1 MKKLLIMT
9 GAVAVA
15 AVAVAGSAG
24 ADGTD
29 FVVSAESGETY
40 TYSTAVGNYTRLVKR
55 GAGEVEL
62 TVSSS
67 GFDGSVVVE
76 SGTLTIKH
84 KNAVGGNSVPIEVQS
99 GATLYL
105 KLANDTT
112 FGHTITIAG
121 TGVGD
126 AGAFRTSG
134 TSDNLITHLYLSDDA
149 TIDVSGRW
157 GLKYNTYNLDPN
169 GHTLTR
175 IGGGNWM
182 VYNHIK
188 STGAPGTII
197 NNAGTLTFQGNPIV
211 DSNVTIDV
219 KGGFVGLWGVTGT
232 GISGTI
238 KLPWG
243 GYIQAQSNGS
253 GTYTNHVGAVQLYGA
268 STHVATLLTEYNGN
282 VRSMSVDGALTGDSG
297 MQLVLKG
304 RGNLW
309 LNGDVEVSGN
319 TTIQDNGGPGGIFHL
334 CGDESVRDMRFT
346 LKGGTTT
353 SIEGGRTYL
362 RMLRVANGGAVAAQL
377 RQTGGVTGLIP
388 SDNGTIGETDGS
400 RGYFTL
406 EGGEMHFSNEV
417 YVAKWAGSYGAI
429 RQTGGLLEMRRGS
442 GSNDKFFCAGRGGT
456 ALFVQTGGTNDTLV
470 ADNTQVSGFQMATN
484 GMCEATISGA
494 GTLFRTGRLAIGVD
508 GGVYTNILNI
518 SDGAVVKA
526 NRLRKVPAAAGAS
539 KAYVNVDGGTL
550 MPTFAWGWTVNANSY
565 PDHFVVWENGITVDT
580 SENATGGGA
589 GGSTFSFALEKPTG
603 RGVEDIAL
611 PNLTGK
617 TYIGIARVVIEDA
630 TGWGASAY
638 AEYDFDTKTLSRI
651 VITSRGCNYSDNAK
665 AYLESPDRKDRYE
678 CSLTLSDNSG
688 RCGMFVKR
696 GVPDLEI
703 TSAANTIDGGYAVEG
718 GSLKLGTVPN
728 VAVPVRVASG
738 ATLNLNNKGALTASA
753 FEGAGSVINGDVTV
767 TGAIKMTCADIFAGR
782 AATFGGNLTIADGAV
797 FAITDAEN
805 LESYNDA
812 SRAVV
817 LTSGGAIARVP
828 SVTFTNS
835 DGTPAA
841 ISSSWSLRLSADGK
855 SLKFG
860 RDKGMVISV
869 K

>member
-157 GLKYNTYNLDPN
+157 GLKYNTYNLDLN

-334 CGDESVRDMRFT
+334 CGDESVRPQDATCRQW
-346 LKGGTTT
+346 
-353 SIEGGRTYL
+353 R
-362 RMLRVANGGAVAAQL
+362 RRGGAVATDRRRHRAYSQ
-377 RQTGGVTGLIP
+377 RQRNNRRNRWIARIL
-388 SDNGTIGETDGS
+388 
-400 RGYFTL
+400 
-406 EGGEMHFSNEV
+406 HF
-417 YVAKWAGSYGAI
+417 G
-429 RQTGGLLEMRRGS
+429 
-442 GSNDKFFCAGRGGT
+442 GRGD
-456 ALFVQTGGTNDTLV
+456 ALQQRGLCCQVGGQLWRD
-470 ADNTQVSGFQMATN
+470 
-484 GMCEATISGA
+484 
-494 GTLFRTGRLAIGVD
+494 
-508 GGVYTNILNI
+508 
-518 SDGAVVKA
+518 
-526 NRLRKVPAAAGAS
+526 
-539 KAYVNVDGGTL
+539 
-550 MPTFAWGWTVNANSY
+550 
-565 PDHFVVWENGITVDT
+565 
-580 SENATGGGA
+580 
-589 GGSTFSFALEKPTG
+589 
-603 RGVEDIAL
+603 
-611 PNLTGK
+611 
-617 TYIGIARVVIEDA
+617 
-630 TGWGASAY
+630 
-638 AEYDFDTKTLSRI
+638 
-651 VITSRGCNYSDNAK
+651 
-665 AYLESPDRKDRYE
+665 
-678 CSLTLSDNSG
+678 
-688 RCGMFVKR
+688 
-696 GVPDLEI
+696 
-703 TSAANTIDGGYAVEG
+703 
-718 GSLKLGTVPN
+718 
-728 VAVPVRVASG
+728 
-738 ATLNLNNKGALTASA
+738 
-753 FEGAGSVINGDVTV
+753 
-767 TGAIKMTCADIFAGR
+767 
-782 AATFGGNLTIADGAV
+782 
-797 FAITDAEN
+797 
-805 LESYNDA
+805 
-812 SRAVV
+812 
-817 LTSGGAIARVP
+817 
-828 SVTFTNS
+828 
-835 DGTPAA
+835 
-841 ISSSWSLRLSADGK
+841 SADGW
-855 SLKFG
+855 
-860 RDKGMVISV
+860 VA
-869 K
+869 

>member
-15 AVAVAGSAG
+15 SVAVAGSAG

-62 TVSSS
+62 TVASS

-157 GLKYNTYNLDPN
+157 GLKYNTYNLDLN

-456 ALFVQTGGTNDTLV
+456 ALFVQTGGPHDTLV

-484 GMCEATISGA
+484 GMCAATISGA
-494 GTLFRTGRLAIGVD
+494 GTLFRTGRRAIGVD

-518 SDGAVVKA
+518 SDGAVVKV

-753 FEGAGSVINGDVTV
+753 FEGAGSVINGNVTV

-805 LESYNDA
+805 LESYKDA

>member
-1 MKKLLIMT
+1 
-9 GAVAVA
+9 
-15 AVAVAGSAG
+15 
-24 ADGTD
+24 
-29 FVVSAESGETY
+29 
-40 TYSTAVGNYTRLVKR
+40 
-55 GAGEVEL
+55 
-62 TVSSS
+62 
-67 GFDGSVVVE
+67 
-76 SGTLTIKH
+76 
-84 KNAVGGNSVPIEVQS
+84 
-99 GATLYL
+99 
-105 KLANDTT
+105 
-112 FGHTITIAG
+112 
-121 TGVGD
+121 
-126 AGAFRTSG
+126 
-134 TSDNLITHLYLSDDA
+134 
-149 TIDVSGRW
+149 
-157 GLKYNTYNLDPN
+157 
-169 GHTLTR
+169 
-175 IGGGNWM
+175 
-182 VYNHIK
+182 
-188 STGAPGTII
+188 
-197 NNAGTLTFQGNPIV
+197 
-211 DSNVTIDV
+211 
-219 KGGFVGLWGVTGT
+219 
-232 GISGTI
+232 
-238 KLPWG
+238 
-243 GYIQAQSNGS
+243 
-253 GTYTNHVGAVQLYGA
+253 
-268 STHVATLLTEYNGN
+268 
-282 VRSMSVDGALTGDSG
+282 
-297 MQLVLKG
+297 
-304 RGNLW
+304 
-309 LNGDVEVSGN
+309 
-319 TTIQDNGGPGGIFHL
+319 
-334 CGDESVRDMRFT
+334 
-346 LKGGTTT
+346 
-353 SIEGGRTYL
+353 
-362 RMLRVANGGAVAAQL
+362 
-377 RQTGGVTGLIP
+377 
-388 SDNGTIGETDGS
+388 
-400 RGYFTL
+400 
-406 EGGEMHFSNEV
+406 
-417 YVAKWAGSYGAI
+417 
-429 RQTGGLLEMRRGS
+429 MRRGS

>member
-157 GLKYNTYNLDPN
+157 GLKYNTYNLDLN

-319 TTIQDNGGPGGIFHL
+319 TTIQDNGGSGGIFHL

-805 LESYNDA
+805 LESYKDA

>member
-157 GLKYNTYNLDPN
+157 GLKYNTYNLDLN

>member
-157 GLKYNTYNLDPN
+157 GLKYNTYNLDLN

-334 CGDESVRDMRFT
+334 CGDESVRDMRVT